1 MLNPLSEKDWRNLLR
16 LIHDHQVIPVVGPC
30 LVTVVDPATGERV
43 PLHRHLA
50 PALARGLGLK
60 KPKSFVSWNDV
71 ARAHLLGGGKRE
83 SVYYELR
90 ELLDQ
95 IPADPPPALLALAS
109 ITDFDLFISSTPD
122 GLLAQALPRQRPEFS
137 PERDIIR
144 FHPGGV
150 PEGSSDLPSKFTGPL
165 LHHILGNTKTYP
177 DFAVWEEDYMEF
189 ICGLLEKADTLEN
202 LFRVLKSRHLLLLGA
217 PSEDWIVRFFLRV
230 ARQQRLS
237 DCGQCG
243 QQKDYLIDQPAS
255 LGEPMIL
262 FFDQAVKATR
272 VIAGPPEEFVQTLE
286 RAWREK
292 RTAAASDEAFLQR
305 MPAEIPRGAVF
316 LSYSRDDLSAAVQ
329 LARAL
334 EAAGVPVWMDKIRL
348 EAGADYER
356 SIQYAVKDACSFFI
370 SLISKTTELDPE
382 RYVHRERAWAAQKH
396 IDGRVFY
403 LPLVLDLDE
412 ATSPRREPKCFRQSH
427 YERWNDAT
435 LGNFVRRVRELVD
448 EFCRSA
454 NRPRS

>member
-1 MLNPLSEKDWRNLLR
+1 MPDPLSERDWRDLLR
-16 LIHDHQVIPVVGPC
+16 RIHNRQVIPVVGPC

-50 PALARGLGLK
+50 PALARGLGLEN
-60 KPKSFVSWNDV
+60 PESFVSWNDV

-83 SVYYELR
+83 RVYDELR
-90 ELLDQ
+90 ALLDQ
-95 IPADPPPALLALAS
+95 VPADPPPALLALAS

-122 GLLAQALPRQRPEFS
+122 GLLAQALTRQRPGFS
-137 PERDIIR
+137 PRRDVIR
-144 FHPGGV
+144 FHPRGLPG
-150 PEGSSDLPSKFTGPL
+150 ESCDLPASFAGPL
-165 LHHILGNTKTYP
+165 LHHILGNADTYP

-237 DCGQCG
+237 DRG
-243 QQKDYLIDQPAS
+243 QQDYLADQPAS

-272 VIAGPPEEFVQTLE
+272 VIAGSPAEFVQTLE
-286 RAWREK
+286 RVWREK
-292 RTAAASDEAFLQR
+292 YGAAASDEDFLQR

-316 LSYSRDDLSAAVQ
+316 LSYSRDDLSAAVR

-334 EAAGVPVWMDKIRL
+334 ETAGVPVWMDKIRL
-348 EAGADYER
+348 ETGANYER
-356 SIQYAVKDACSFFI
+356 SLQHEVKDACSFFV
-370 SLISKTTELDPE
+370 SLISKATEADPA
-382 RYVHRERAWAAQKH
+382 RYVHRERAWAAQRH
-396 IDGRVFY
+396 VDGFVFY

-412 ATSPRREPKCFRQSH
+412 ATPPRLEPECFRQSH
-427 YERWNDAT
+427 QERWSDAT

-448 EFCRSA
+448 EFRSA
-454 NRPRS
+454 GRPRG

>member
-1 MLNPLSEKDWRNLLR
+1 MLDPLSETDWRDLLR

-50 PALARGLGLK
+50 PALARGLRLEN
-60 KPKSFVSWNDV
+60 PESFVSWNDV
-71 ARAHLLGGGKRE
+71 ARAHLLGGGERKR
-83 SVYYELR
+83 VYYELR
-90 ELLDQ
+90 ELLDKV
-95 IPADPPPALLALAS
+95 PADPPPALLALAG

-122 GLLAQALPRQRPEFS
+122 SLLAQALTRQRPGFS
-137 PERDIIR
+137 VEHHVIR
-144 FHPGGV
+144 FHPQGL
-150 PEGSSDLPSKFTGPL
+150 SQKSCDLPASFAGPL
-165 LHHILGNTKTYP
+165 LHHILGNADTYP

-237 DCGQCG
+237 DCDQH
-243 QQKDYLIDQPAS
+243 DYLADQPAS

-272 VIAGPPEEFVQTLE
+272 VIAGPPADFVQTLE

-292 RTAAASDEAFLQR
+292 YGAAASDEDFLQR
-305 MPAEIPRGAVF
+305 IPAEIPRGAVF
-316 LSYSRDDLSAAVQ
+316 LSYSRDDLSAAVK

-348 EAGADYER
+348 EAGTNYE
-356 SIQYAVKDACSFFI
+356 SSLEHEVKQSCSFFL
-370 SLISKTTELDPE
+370 SLISKATEADPT

-396 IDGRVFY
+396 VPGYVFY
-403 LPLVLDLDE
+403 VPLVLDLDE
-412 ATSPRREPKCFRQSH
+412 ATPPRLEPECFRQIH
-427 YERWNDAT
+427 FERWNDAT
-435 LGNFVRRVRELVD
+435 LGNFVLRVRELVNY
-448 EFCRSA
+448 FRSGA
-454 NRPRS
+454 GYPRS